1 MNYSQIRKM
10 DISNGLGVRISM
22 FVSGCPFHCKNC
34 FNQETWDFN
43 NGKKITEDKIKE
55 LKEYLNK
62 SYIAGLSLLGGD
74 PTSQNVEGL
83 KTLIELCKYTH
94 SINKNVWIWSGYTW
108 EEIFSQDNTDEQG
121 QYRMELIRNCD
132 ILVDGRYV
140 DAERDLTLKWRGSKN
155 QRVIDVQKSLN
166 EKRVVLIENE

>member
-1 MNYSQIRKM
+1 MNYIKIDNCNM
-10 DISNGLGVRISM
+10 NNGNGLRTVIWL
-22 FVSGCPFHCKNC
+22 SGCKHHCENC
-34 FNQETWDFN
+34 FNKETWSFRVGGKVDNEVIDFLC
-43 NGKKITEDKIKE
+43 KCISHTWC
-55 LKEYLNK
+55 
-62 SYIAGLSLLGGD
+62 SGLTLSGGD

-83 KTLIELCKYTH
+83 KTLIELCEYTH

-132 ILVDGRYV
+132 ILVDGKYV

-166 EKRVVLIENE
+166 EKRVVLIEDE